1 MKANKY
7 LIFILGALGGL
18 LYGYDNG
25 VISGAL
31 LFIHKDIPL
40 NSTTEG
46 IVVSSMLIGAIAV
59 SYTHL
64 TLPTTP
70 YV

>member
-40 NSTTEG
+40 NTTEG
-46 IVVSSMLIGAIAV
+46 IVVSSMLIGAIVGAEAV
-59 SYTHL
+59 GHL
-64 TLPTTP
+64 LIN
-70 YV
+70 

>member
-46 IVVSSMLIGAIAV
+46 YRCVFNVNWRNSRCGKQWA
-59 SYTHL
+59 TC
-64 TLPTTP
+64 
-70 YV
+70 

>member
-25 VISGAL
+25 VISGA
-31 LFIHKDIPL
+31 D
-40 NSTTEG
+40 STTEG
-46 IVVSSMLIGAIAV
+46 IVVSSMLIIVGAW
-59 SYTHL
+59 
-64 TLPTTP
+64 TTC
-70 YV
+70 